1 MNRFA
6 LRELTDRLD
15 AQSQC
20 EDIVRILSTQ
30 EFPWDIEQAL
40 SFALF
45 RTYAV
50 PSIGVLLHETGEFNQ
65 RTQKRYDDTVLILDA
80 ILEHGMS
87 SPQGRSAFRRMNQMH
102 GAYDISN
109 DDMRYVLSTFVVMPV
124 RWLADFGWRALTPHE
139 VTAWA
144 NYYRAVGRHMGIQDI
159 PETYAAF
166 ATFLDAYEA
175 KHFAFDARGRAVED
189 ATLELLTTFPP
200 TNLAPKRLVHLFA
213 RTLME
218 DSLLDAFHYPR
229 PSPLS
234 RTVFRLALKARGAFV
249 RHALSP
255 RKTPLHGRQRPNIRS
270 YPQGFA
276 VESLGTFP
284 KTCPVKHAT
293 GTAPA
298 AQSGAC
304 PVTAA
309 RDVSLRGGSQ

>member
-6 LRELTDRLD
+6 VRDQTDRLD
-15 AQSQC
+15 AQTQC
-20 EDIVRILSTQ
+20 EEIVRLLSTR

-65 RTQKRYDDTVLILDA
+65 RTQKRYDDTVLILDT

-87 SPQGRSAFRRMNQMH
+87 SPAGRSAFRRMNQMH

-124 RWLADFGWRALTPHE
+124 RWLAEFGWRALTPHE
-139 VTAWA
+139 VTAWV
-144 NYYRAVGRHMGIQDI
+144 NYYRAVGRHMGIRDI
-159 PETYAAF
+159 PETYDAF
-166 ATFLDAYEA
+166 STLLDDYEA
-175 KHFAFDARGRAVED
+175 AHFAYDARGKAVAD

-213 RTLME
+213 RALME
-218 DSLLDAFHYPR
+218 DALLDAFQYPH
-229 PSPLS
+229 PSRLS
-234 RTVFRLALKARGAFV
+234 RTVFRLALKARGKFV
-249 RHALSP
+249 RYALSP
-255 RKTPLHGRQRPNIRS
+255 RREPLYARQRPNIRS
-270 YPQGFA
+270 YPDGFA

-284 KTCPVKHAT
+284 KTCPVKHGT
-293 GTAPA
+293 GQRAPS
-298 AQSGAC
+298 SGT
-304 PVTAA
+304 P
-309 RDVSLRGGSQ
+309 